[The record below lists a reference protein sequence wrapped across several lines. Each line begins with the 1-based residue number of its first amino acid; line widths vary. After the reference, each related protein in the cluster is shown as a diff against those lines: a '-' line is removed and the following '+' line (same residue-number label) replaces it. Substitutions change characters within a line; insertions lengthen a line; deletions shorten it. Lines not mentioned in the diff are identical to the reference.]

1 MSKRVMKEEK
11 KFYFVEKGKKSI
23 QEKREG
29 QEGFYMVFFSKD
41 CCPSFLPNPRE
52 DSREEKILLAQFFL
66 KVEGFQLEIYP

>member
-29 QEGFYMVFFSKD
+29 QEGF
-41 CCPSFLPNPRE
+41 
-52 DSREEKILLAQFFL
+52 
-66 KVEGFQLEIYP
+66 